1 MKRNALS
8 ILLAAAMMGTM
19 MSGSQVFASEGGD
32 SITVLVESGSP
43 AEALANATA
52 EAFEEY
58 GDKISEIDVSK
69 LSIEETVNVIS
80 YVIEEKLNFPA
91 GEIDFMDWLIS
102 NL

>member
-1 MKRNALS
+1 MKNQKLTPLILIEYSSLIGMMKIGYLKRLESSIHSFSLS
-8 ILLAAAMMGTM
+8 IKRT
-19 MSGSQVFASEGGD
+19 
-32 SITVLVESGSP
+32 I
-43 AEALANATA
+43 
-52 EAFEEY
+52 
-58 GDKISEIDVSK
+58 DKISEIDVSK